1 MTKEKKP
8 LHPGH
13 SLAIGMAI
21 GLFFVVAMDTIPIGI
36 CIGVALGA
44 AYSANTK
51 KEDNKKDKEDK

>member
-21 GLFFVVAMDTIPIGI
+21 GLCFGIAMDNIPIGI

-44 AYSANTK
+44 AYSTNTK
-51 KEDNKKDKEDK
+51 KEENKKDSDL